1 MNLDELRSAQA
12 KERRK
17 DSLQHLRDA
26 FYDDVAAYVAD
37 LRAAR
42 DQRAEQV
49 ENPFADDDVRRLSD
63 ELETTEEVAEALYE
77 RRVGKV
83 VKLASF
89 AAADMSVDTDGMT
102 TEERALFDDLVSR
115 IRSNKSTVLATLAG
129 DAPPGTADESDTG
142 GTDTAEVPDATAPT
156 HPPEPTTGQTDEPA
170 DTTELSRSDT
180 PASDDA
186 TATPPDHNTVSSP
199 TADGSDLLAGAMGT
213 TASDAPPA
221 SDPPSDAVEAA
232 TSVEDPT
239 PPDPDLDSDP
249 NLDSN
254 PDLDSDPDPASSRAA
269 DAEAS
274 TSPPTPETRPAS
286 DPAADSHTDESTPK
300 PSATQTDGGATVA
313 STGDDSTT
321 TDRDTRLDR
330 ETVRIT
336 RDVGSI
342 LGVDEREYELASD
355 DVVTLPAANAT
366 PLVER
371 DAAERIE

>member
-42 DQRAEQV
+42 DRRAEQV

-170 DTTELSRSDT
+170 DTTESSRSDT

-186 TATPPDHNTVSSP
+186 TATPPDQNTVSSP

>member
-63 ELETTEEVAEALYE
+63 ELETTEEVAKALYE

-102 TEERALFDDLVSR
+102 SEERALFDDLVSR
-115 IRSNKSTVLATLAG
+115 IRSNKSTVLTTLAG
-129 DAPPGTADESDTG
+129 DAPPGTANESDTG
-142 GTDTAEVPDATAPT
+142 VTDTVEAADATAPA

-170 DTTELSRSDT
+170 DTTESSRSDT
-180 PASDDA
+180 PTSADAAATSSDQN
-186 TATPPDHNTVSSP
+186 TAPSS
-199 TADGSDLLAGAMGT
+199 TENSSDLLAGAMGT
-213 TASDAPPA
+213 AASDAPA
-221 SDPPSDAVEAA
+221 TSDPPSDAAEAT

-239 PPDPDLDSDP
+239 PPDPNLDSDP
-249 NLDSN
+249 NHDSGS
-254 PDLDSDPDPASSRAA
+254 DSDPGLASSHAA
-269 DAEAS
+269 DTDTSTAS
-274 TSPPTPETRPAS
+274 STPDAPPAS
-286 DPAADSHTDESTPK
+286 DAAADNRSDESTPK

-313 STGDDSTT
+313 SASDDRTT
-321 TDRDTRLDR
+321 TDRDTHVDR

-336 RDVGSI
+336 RDVGAI

>member
-213 TASDAPPA
+213 TASDALPA
-221 SDPPSDAVEAA
+221 SDPPSDAVEAT

-239 PPDPDLDSDP
+239 PPD
-249 NLDSN
+249 

>member
-170 DTTELSRSDT
+170 DTTESSRSDT

-186 TATPPDHNTVSSP
+186 TATPPDQNTVSSP

-249 NLDSN
+249 N
-254 PDLDSDPDPASSRAA
+254 LDSDPDPASSRAA

>member
-42 DQRAEQV
+42 DRRAEQV

-63 ELETTEEVAEALYE
+63 ELETTEEVAKALYE

-102 TEERALFDDLVSR
+102 SEERALFDDLVSR
-115 IRSNKSTVLATLAG
+115 IRVNKSTVLATLAG

-170 DTTELSRSDT
+170 DTIESSRSDT
-180 PASDDA
+180 PNSADAAATSSDQSTAS
-186 TATPPDHNTVSSP
+186 SS
-199 TADGSDLLAGAMGT
+199 TEDGLDLLAGAMGT
-213 TASDAPPA
+213 AASDAPA
-221 SDPPSDAVEAA
+221 TSDPPSDAAEAT

-239 PPDPDLDSDP
+239 SPDPDLDSDP
-249 NLDSN
+249 DLDPN
-254 PDLDSDPDPASSRAA
+254 PDLASSRAA

-274 TSPPTPETRPAS
+274 TSPSTPETRPAS

-313 STGDDSTT
+313 STGDGGTT
-321 TDRDTRLDR
+321 TGCDTGLYR
-330 ETVRIT
+330 
-336 RDVGSI
+336 
-342 LGVDEREYELASD
+342 
-355 DVVTLPAANAT
+355 
-366 PLVER
+366 
-371 DAAERIE
+371 